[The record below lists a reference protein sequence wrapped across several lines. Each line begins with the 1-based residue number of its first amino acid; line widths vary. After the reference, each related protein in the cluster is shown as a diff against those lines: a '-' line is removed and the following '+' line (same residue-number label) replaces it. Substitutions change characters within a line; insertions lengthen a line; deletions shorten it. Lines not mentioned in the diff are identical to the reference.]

1 MVNTGDEETSR
12 GTLEERAKSLFDAS
26 VAELG
31 GNIRSQLTRSRHAAI
46 ADVEQRSQRSA
57 RRGWMPAVGA
67 AAVALTVTA
76 VLFTGITLRRDATP
90 GFDDVALLL
99 DDDDLDLVEE
109 MEFYAWLDNAALS
122 ESDRS

>member
-1 MVNTGDEETSR
+1 MNSGDEETSR
-12 GTLEERAKSLFDAS
+12 SALEKRAKALFDAS

-46 ADVEQRSQRSA
+46 ADLEQRSRRSMLP
-57 RRGWMPAVGA
+57 GWLPAVGA
-67 AAVALTVTA
+67 AAVALAVTA
-76 VLFTGITLRRDATP
+76 VLFTGTTLRRDAPPTP
-90 GFDDVALLL
+90 DDVALLL

-109 MEFYAWLDNAALS
+109 MEFYAWLDSTALS